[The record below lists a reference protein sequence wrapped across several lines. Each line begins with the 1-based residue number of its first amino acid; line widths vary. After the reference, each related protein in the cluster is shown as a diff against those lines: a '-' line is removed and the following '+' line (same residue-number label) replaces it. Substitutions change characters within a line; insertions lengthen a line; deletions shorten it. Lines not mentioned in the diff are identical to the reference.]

1 MEGCYARKP
10 SPLLAPSKAQP
21 QILTFGRLGR
31 FTSENPLFNSL
42 VVYRCIKNR
51 TNLISQVIF
60 IFEVA
65 TSRILGHYLCL
76 NVLKRRNSMTQTD
89 RQQLIELGV
98 LTPDCGPSDTYWKLS
113 PELKREARQR
123 MKERE
128 EMTGGRLLMKILE
141 HLRTAH

>member
-76 NVLKRRNSMTQTD
+76 NVLKRSNEMTQKE
-89 RQQLIELGV
+89 RRQLIELGI
-98 LTPDCGPSDTYWKLS
+98 LTEDCGPSVTYWKLS
-113 PELKREARQR
+113 PELKREARRR
-123 MKERE
+123 MNERE
-128 EMTGGRLLMKILE
+128 RMTGGRLLSRILE
-141 HLRTAH
+141 RLKRP